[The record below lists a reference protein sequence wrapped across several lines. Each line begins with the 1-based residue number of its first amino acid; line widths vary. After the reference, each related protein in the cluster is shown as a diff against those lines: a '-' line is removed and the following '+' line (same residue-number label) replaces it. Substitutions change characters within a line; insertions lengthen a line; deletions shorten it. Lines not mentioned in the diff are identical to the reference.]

1 MFEATGTSS
10 FDNLFNA
17 ILTVSPT
24 SLETKQVFSI
34 SGKFC
39 NITSRRLSINAN
51 YTMLLKQI
59 LMEI

>member
-17 ILTVSPT
+17 VLAVSPT

-39 NITSRRLSINAN
+39 NITSLSINAN
-51 YTMLLKQI
+51 YTMLVKQI

>member
-1 MFEATGTSS
+1 MFEATGTLS
-10 FDNLFNA
+10 FDHLFNA

-34 SGKFC
+34 SVKFC

>member
-1 MFEATGTSS
+1 MFEATGTLS

-17 ILTVSPT
+17 VLTVSPT

-39 NITSRRLSINAN
+39 NITSLSINAN

-59 LMEI
+59 